1 MKILSIL
8 TCKLSAF
15 LLSFIGRGSALP
27 GTIALKFDK
36 NILKKLTLPSKV
48 IVVTGSSGKGSTTK
62 IIAHVLKDFGYK
74 VSHNFQGGNETS
86 GIITTL
92 IKDSNL
98 KGKVKSDFVVLEMDE
113 RYLKYIMPDLKP
125 TDVVITN
132 ITRDQPPRQRHT
144 NFIYNEIK
152 KGLTNKMHLYLNA
165 NDPTLVKFA
174 LETDAKV
181 TYYAINKLKSSYQEN
196 IFNSLNSPRCPKCHH
211 KLNYKYYHFE
221 DIGNYSCSKCGYKMP
236 TPTYRI
242 TSFNDKDNIVTI
254 DNNYNINLNNDM
266 LYNLYNTLAA
276 YSVLKNY
283 DLNEEKIAKSI
294 SNLNKDKKIFNHYS
308 YKNNKVFVLNNKCE
322 NSTTYNQ
329 SLLYTLKNKNPKTIV
344 LGWQE
349 ISRRY
354 IWDELSWLYDVEFEL
369 LKKQKIEK
377 IIVAGPQRYDIAVRL
392 KYAGIDENIIK
403 IHHDLYEA
411 KNDLKTT
418 NSDIYAILNFDYIHD
433 FNTVMEELK

>member
-1 MKILSIL
+1 
-8 TCKLSAF
+8 
-15 LLSFIGRGSALP
+15 
-27 GTIALKFDK
+27 
-36 NILKKLTLPSKV
+36 
-48 IVVTGSSGKGSTTK
+48 
-62 IIAHVLKDFGYK
+62 
-74 VSHNFQGGNETS
+74 
-86 GIITTL
+86 
-92 IKDSNL
+92 
-98 KGKVKSDFVVLEMDE
+98 
-113 RYLKYIMPDLKP
+113 
-125 TDVVITN
+125 
-132 ITRDQPPRQRHT
+132 
-144 NFIYNEIK
+144 
-152 KGLTNKMHLYLNA
+152 
-165 NDPTLVKFA
+165 
-174 LETDAKV
+174 
-181 TYYAINKLKSSYQEN
+181 
-196 IFNSLNSPRCPKCHH
+196 
-211 KLNYKYYHFE
+211 
-221 DIGNYSCSKCGYKMP
+221 
-236 TPTYRI
+236 
-242 TSFNDKDNIVTI
+242 
-254 DNNYNINLNNDM
+254 M
-266 LYNLYNTLAA
+266 LYQCL
-276 YSVLKNY
+276 VKNY